1 MKVHESTLHSFP
13 PSTQFIVDETG
24 GAQKGRTMTEH
35 PDEISLPDK
44 SSTTYR
50 QGPCWL
56 VDYCVC
62 PDTSPVVSYQGLRVL
77 FVGQLLRLS

>member
-1 MKVHESTLHSFP
+1 MDYTNEAH
-13 PSTQFIVDETG
+13 
-24 GAQKGRTMTEH
+24 ARRMTDH

-44 SSTTYR
+44 SSTAYR